1 METTILTLSPIDF
14 VDRLKQILENT
25 DEFNFSMLAE
35 MNPIKKKYTYVCK
48 VLSIIVKF
56 KSENKPK
63 YIHYDKILEHSLN
76 YIEIKENHMRKVGAR
91 KLPFWLDG
99 SSTVQTFKG
108 NEFIE
113 YSLRNPTRTD
123 LTHIEK
129 IRSKYNIPEP
139 HEFIGEKLGF
149 EDDLDL

>member
-1 METTILTLSPIDF
+1 MEATIQTLSPIDF
-14 VDRLKQILENT
+14 VDQLKTILETSN
-25 DEFNFSMLAE
+25 EFNFSILAE
-35 MNPIKKKYTYVCK
+35 MNPIKKKYTHVCK

-56 KSENKPK
+56 KSEPKPK
-63 YIHYDKILEHSLN
+63 YIHYDDILKHSLN
-76 YIEIKENHMRKVGAR
+76 YIEIKENHTRKVGAR

-99 SSTVQTFKG
+99 SGTVQSFKG

-123 LTHIEK
+123 LKHIEK
-129 IRSKYNIPEP
+129 IRSKYSISEP
-139 HEFIGEKLGF
+139 REFIGEKLGF